1 MLYNHTIDNK
11 NETPKRQ
18 RYGREANRKQKAG
31 LVTSSEV
38 GVVEIESVFSGG
50 DSWDYQARERA
61 VLRAIPDFRT
71 A

>member
-1 MLYNHTIDNK
+1 MHNSTIDNK

-18 RYGREANRKQKAG
+18 RYGREANRMHKAG

-50 DSWDYQARERA
+50 AALKETRL
-61 VLRAIPDFRT
+61 VLVSA
-71 A
+71 